1 MKSYQSYS
9 QVSVQYH
16 KDVQWCIRQNV
27 AIYFYSCV
35 KSLITQKCEDMPL
48 IHLLTLKS

>member
-1 MKSYQSYS
+1 MYGGDKTECGYL
-9 QVSVQYH
+9 
-16 KDVQWCIRQNV
+16 
-27 AIYFYSCV
+27 FYSCV